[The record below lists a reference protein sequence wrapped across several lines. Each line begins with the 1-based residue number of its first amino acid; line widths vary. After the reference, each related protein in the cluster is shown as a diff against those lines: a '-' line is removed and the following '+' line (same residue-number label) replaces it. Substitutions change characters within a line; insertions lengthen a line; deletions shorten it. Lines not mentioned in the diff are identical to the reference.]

1 MLRKLIHPILV
12 LPFCL
17 YINSQEALLSKPN
30 NNIEET
36 LQENENQIFLNY
48 SEIDNITLKNNQELK
63 ALESLVNS
71 TTFTLSSKI
80 AKRYPSLDLQASGLP
95 KYVSGKTYSSSSP
108 TTKTSQFSANPSLNI
123 RLDLIDPL
131 RGSEIKIARKN
142 YEIAKN
148 NYEIKKKDLIKE
160 AKSLSLIHI

>member
-80 AKRYPSLDLQASGLP
+80 AKRYPSLDLQANGLP
-95 KYVSGKTYSSSSP
+95 KYVSGK
-108 TTKTSQFSANPSLNI
+108 L
-123 RLDLIDPL
+123 
-131 RGSEIKIARKN
+131 
-142 YEIAKN
+142 
-148 NYEIKKKDLIKE
+148 
-160 AKSLSLIHI
+160 

>member
-17 YINSQEALLSKPN
+17 YINSQEALLSKA
-30 NNIEET
+30 NNIEEIIK
-36 LQENENQIFLNY
+36 ENENQIFLNY

-80 AKRYPSLDLQASGLP
+80 AKRYPSLEFASQWI
-95 KYVSGKTYSSSSP
+95 T
-108 TTKTSQFSANPSLNI
+108 
-123 RLDLIDPL
+123 
-131 RGSEIKIARKN
+131 
-142 YEIAKN
+142 
-148 NYEIKKKDLIKE
+148 
-160 AKSLSLIHI
+160 

>member
-1 MLRKLIHPILV
+1 MLRKLIHPLLV

-17 YINSQEALLSKPN
+17 YISSQEALLSKMN
-30 NNIEET
+30 NNIEEI

-48 SEIDNITLKNNQELK
+48 SEIDNIILKNNQELK

-95 KYVSGKTYSSSSP
+95 
-108 TTKTSQFSANPSLNI
+108 
-123 RLDLIDPL
+123 
-131 RGSEIKIARKN
+131 
-142 YEIAKN
+142 
-148 NYEIKKKDLIKE
+148 
-160 AKSLSLIHI
+160 LSLIHI

>member
-48 SEIDNITLKNNQELK
+48 SEIDNITLKNNQGIFGFRF
-63 ALESLVNS
+63 LEVILQFYCWSYLVVLLEN
-71 TTFTLSSKI
+71 
-80 AKRYPSLDLQASGLP
+80 
-95 KYVSGKTYSSSSP
+95 
-108 TTKTSQFSANPSLNI
+108 
-123 RLDLIDPL
+123 
-131 RGSEIKIARKN
+131 
-142 YEIAKN
+142 
-148 NYEIKKKDLIKE
+148 
-160 AKSLSLIHI
+160 

>member
-17 YINSQEALLSKPN
+17 YINSQEALLSKAN
-30 NNIEET
+30 NNIEEI
-36 LQENENQIFLNY
+36 LQEKENQIFLNY

-71 TTFTLSSKI
+71 TTFSLSSKI

-95 KYVSGKTYSSSSP
+95 KYVSGKNYNSSS
-108 TTKTSQFSANPSLNI
+108 T
-123 RLDLIDPL
+123 
-131 RGSEIKIARKN
+131 
-142 YEIAKN
+142 
-148 NYEIKKKDLIKE
+148 KKKPPNSQQIPPLT
-160 AKSLSLIHI
+160 SN

>member
-17 YINSQEALLSKPN
+17 YINSQEPLLSKAN
-30 NNIEET
+30 NNIEEI
-36 LQENENQIFLNY
+36 LHENENQIFLNY

-80 AKRYPSLDLQASGLP
+80 AKRYPSVSYTHLTLP
-95 KYVSGKTYSSSSP
+95 TIYSV
-108 TTKTSQFSANPSLNI
+108 
-123 RLDLIDPL
+123 
-131 RGSEIKIARKN
+131 
-142 YEIAKN
+142 
-148 NYEIKKKDLIKE
+148 
-160 AKSLSLIHI
+160 